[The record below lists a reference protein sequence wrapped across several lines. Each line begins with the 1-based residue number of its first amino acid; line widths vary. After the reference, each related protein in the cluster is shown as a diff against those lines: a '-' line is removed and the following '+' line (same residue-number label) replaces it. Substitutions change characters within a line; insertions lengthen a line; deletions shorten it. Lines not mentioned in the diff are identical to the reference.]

1 MLPRSK
7 LQVLALLSAVVVAR
21 GAQQEMPA
29 KGGRSELEQALAQR
43 YQLTLVGP
51 GLFGKG
57 GPDAMRR
64 AGGVAVM
71 QRTGFYG
78 ALDRKENPEMNV
90 GGDTVQVF
98 RGSKDFAFPV
108 GQQFYVHSVY
118 IGEDVVSLGLL
129 TTRLI
134 STSKGSGRLWATANF
149 FFPKKV
155 LADSDTKAVFAELDR
170 WLLPAGEVAKAVTP
184 APSPPP
190 PPAAP
195 AELKPG
201 MTRDQLRAAL
211 GTPQR
216 DVTFGRRSWL
226 SYPGLV
232 VLLEDGKLTTVDRS
246 GLPPAKVRVL
256 SEPDGAD
263 VNLDGSFVGSTPSTL
278 ELPAGTYKMSVRL
291 AGYKNWERDVQVIGG
306 SELTLHARLEK

>member
-7 LQVLALLSAVVVAR
+7 LQILALLSAVAVAS
-21 GAQQEMPA
+21 GAQQGMPGR
-29 KGGRSELEQALAQR
+29 GGRAELEQALAQR
-43 YQLTLVGP
+43 YQLTLIGP

-57 GPDAMRR
+57 GTDALQR

-78 ALDRKENPEMNV
+78 ALERKENP
-90 GGDTVQVF
+90 GLDIRGDTVQVF

-108 GQQFYVHSVY
+108 GQQLYVHSVY
-118 IGEDVVSLGLL
+118 IGEDLVSLGLL

-134 STSKGSGRLWATANF
+134 STSKGTGRLWATANF
-149 FFPKKV
+149 FFPKEV
-155 LADSDTKAVFAELDR
+155 LANSDTKAVFTELDR
-170 WLLPAGEVAKAVTP
+170 WLLPAGEVPRAAAP
-184 APSPPP
+184 APSSPPP
-190 PPAAP
+190 PAPP

-201 MTRDQLRAAL
+201 MARDQVLAAL
-211 GTPQR
+211 GSPQR

-226 SYPGLV
+226 SYPGMV
-232 VLLEDGKLTTVDRS
+232 VLIEDGKLTSVDRS
-246 GLPPAKVRVL
+246 GQPPAKVRVL

-263 VNLDGSFVGSTPSTL
+263 VYLDGSFVGSTPSTL

-291 AGYKNWERDVQVIGG
+291 GGYKNWERDVQVIGG
-306 SELTLHARLEK
+306 SELTLRAHLEK